1 LPNPTKGK
9 RESCIRWIELLVSCD
24 CEANYT
30 QGRPLMRHEGG
41 RAGTGKTKH
50 RGKANY
56 YRDMQKKSVEVR
68 IRNKNPDKT
77 ED

>member
-1 LPNPTKGK
+1 MTAKQIILK
-9 RESCIRWIELLVSCD
+9 
-24 CEANYT
+24 AAA
-30 QGRPLMRHEGG
+30 LMRCEVG
-41 RAGTGKTKH
+41 RAGTGKTKC

>member
-1 LPNPTKGK
+1 M
-9 RESCIRWIELLVSCD
+9 
-24 CEANYT
+24 
-30 QGRPLMRHEGG
+30 GRKGG

>member
-1 LPNPTKGK
+1 VTAKQILLKAAALMGGK
-9 RESCIRWIELLVSCD
+9 
-24 CEANYT
+24 
-30 QGRPLMRHEGG
+30 GG
-41 RAGTGKTKH
+41 RAGTGKTKR
-50 RGKANY
+50 RGNANY

>member
-1 LPNPTKGK
+1 
-9 RESCIRWIELLVSCD
+9 
-24 CEANYT
+24 
-30 QGRPLMRHEGG
+30 MRCEGG
-41 RAGTGKTKH
+41 RAGTGKTKC